1 MTGMAEELLFPLKK
15 HFVTEA
21 LGNTSTLRY
30 FAVREAVQ

>member
-21 LGNTSTLRY
+21 LANNSTLMY
-30 FAVREAVQ
+30 FAIREAVQ